1 MNWES
6 ILQRQQGWTLE
17 NADELRLSIEEAS
30 EIYENAPL
38 HELTMAA
45 DIRRKKLHPDG
56 KVTYLVDRNVNYT
69 NVCTIN
75 CQFCSFYRP
84 PGHDETYTP
93 SYDLP
98 LPHPPLRSYWCTY
111 RCNVMLLLA

>member
-45 DIRRKKLHPDG
+45 DIRRKKLHPHQHFNHTLAQNISHQTDQKEKVDHKLNMLMSATDG
-56 KVTYLVDRNVNYT
+56 VKL
-69 NVCTIN
+69 
-75 CQFCSFYRP
+75 
-84 PGHDETYTP
+84 
-93 SYDLP
+93 
-98 LPHPPLRSYWCTY
+98 
-111 RCNVMLLLA
+111 

>member
-17 NADELRLSIEEAS
+17 NANELRLSIEEAS

-69 NVCTIN
+69 NVLYY
-75 CQFCSFYRP
+75 QLS
-84 PGHDETYTP
+84 
-93 SYDLP
+93 
-98 LPHPPLRSYWCTY
+98 
-111 RCNVMLLLA
+111 VLLILSPAGP